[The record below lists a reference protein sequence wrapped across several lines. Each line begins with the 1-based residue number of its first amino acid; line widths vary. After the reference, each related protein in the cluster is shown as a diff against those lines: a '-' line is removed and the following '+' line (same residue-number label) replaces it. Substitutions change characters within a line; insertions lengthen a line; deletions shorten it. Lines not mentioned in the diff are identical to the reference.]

1 VTEFKT
7 VANPIDSAGATKQF
21 LSNLFYGWGYNFYRK
36 ENQLRADDLL
46 VRAKVS
52 EMLAAARAHLADL
65 ERAWRR
71 EHLPEP
77 TREHPYADADAAAV
91 ASAQQ
96 MQRAQQLIEALELR
110 VRTVGVPEMDRINQR
125 HRNERD
131 TLEQLVS
138 VDGELVLAAKTFS
151 DHALVQRDAAVLA
164 MQMPDLL
171 AQSGLESGLAQR
183 QQVLSALAG

>member
-1 VTEFKT
+1 MTEFKA
-7 VANPIDSAGATKQF
+7 VANPIDSAGSTKQL

-46 VRAKVS
+46 VRAKIS
-52 EMLAAARAHLADL
+52 EMLVAARAHLADL

-77 TREHPYADADAAAV
+77 TREHPYADATAV

-131 TLEQLVS
+131 TLEQLVG

-151 DHALVQRDAAVLA
+151 DAALAQGDAVALA

-171 AQSGLESGLAQR
+171 AQSGMDRGLAQR

>member
-1 VTEFKT
+1 MTEFKA
-7 VANPIDSAGATKQF
+7 VANPIDSAGSTKQF

-46 VRAKVS
+46 VRAKIS
-52 EMLAAARAHLADL
+52 EMLATARMHLADL

-77 TREHPYADADAAAV
+77 TREHPYADAAAV

-138 VDGELVLAAKTFS
+138 VDGELVLAAKSFS
-151 DHALVQRDAAVLA
+151 DQALAQRDAAVLA